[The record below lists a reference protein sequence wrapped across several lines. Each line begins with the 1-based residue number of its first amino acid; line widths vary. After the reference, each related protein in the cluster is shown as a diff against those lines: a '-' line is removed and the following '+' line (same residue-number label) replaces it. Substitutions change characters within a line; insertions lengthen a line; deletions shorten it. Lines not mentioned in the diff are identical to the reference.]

1 MLLRHPVRG
10 LLLSMV
16 LQTAININFQ
26 GTLLSLRC
34 RLSALDSTQ
43 AVTTTPIEV
52 FLPYRWME
60 YSAYA

>member
-16 LQTAININFQ
+16 LQTAVNINFQ

>member
-26 GTLLSLRC
+26 GTLLSLIC
-34 RLSALDSTQ
+34 RLSALGLIQ
-43 AVTTTPIEV
+43 AATTTLIGMFRQLRLTP
-52 FLPYRWME
+52 
-60 YSAYA
+60 